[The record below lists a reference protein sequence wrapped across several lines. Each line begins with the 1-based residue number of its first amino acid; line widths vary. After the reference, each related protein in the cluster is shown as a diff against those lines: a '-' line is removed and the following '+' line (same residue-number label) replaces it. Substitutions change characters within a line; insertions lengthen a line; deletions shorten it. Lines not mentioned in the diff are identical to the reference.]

1 MKFLKLCALLGFSF
15 LFSACSFLLPPKES
29 HKKLFFLN
37 NPVAPPVSTKKALSK
52 TLLVTTIRSPSWL
65 DTHDM
70 AYIQNG
76 NQMNYFAENQWI
88 ASPPELLQP
97 IVTQALQ
104 NAGIYR
110 IVISQPYSGKY
121 DHALDLQLLNMEQVF
136 NTHPSYYH
144 LTMRV
149 RLMNALTQKVIAV
162 QTFDIRKQ
170 ASRDNPQG
178 GVSAANQAV
187 SQLVTDIIQF
197 VHDYAKS

>member
-1 MKFLKLCALLGFSF
+1 MKCLKLFAIVGFSF

-29 HKKLFFLN
+29 HKKLFLLEPVKVSSLGIKK
-37 NPVAPPVSTKKALSK
+37 NPN
-52 TLLVTTIRSPSWL
+52 TLLINTIRSPSWL

-76 NQMNYFAENQWI
+76 NQMNYFAENQWVS
-88 ASPPELLQP
+88 SPSDLLQP
-97 IVTQALQ
+97 IITQALQ

-110 IVISQPYSGKY
+110 VVVSQPYSGKY
-121 DHALDLQLLNMEQVF
+121 DHSIDLQLLNMEQVF

-144 LTMRV
+144 LSMRV

-162 QTFDIRKQ
+162 KTFDIVKQ

-178 GVSAANQAV
+178 GVIAANQAV
-187 SQLVTDIIQF
+187 SQLVIDIIQF
-197 VHDYAKS
+197 IHDTAKS